1 MCARSPDP
9 RDALTGPLP
18 VDVGPTIL
26 ALDAS
31 GAACSVA
38 IWRSGE
44 VAAHRYR
51 PMTRGH
57 AEALVPMVEDALG
70 AAGLAMP
77 AVSAVAVTVGPGS
90 FTGVRA
96 GLAAGHGFALAR
108 DLPLVGVD
116 SFDALARAVSPGRRA
131 GRILAVAIDTRRRD
145 LYFKVFDASGAPLVE
160 ACVLKPEDAADCLSS
175 AAVAVAGDGRRTL
188 LPLLA
193 GHDPL
198 EVPLD
203 APDARHVAVIAAERL
218 AGSAL
223 GHPPVPLYLR
233 EPEAVVPKWGGR
245 LRA

>member
-1 MCARSPDP
+1 MARG
-9 RDALTGPLP
+9 T
-18 VDVGPTIL
+18 TIL
-26 ALDAS
+26 AIDAS

-44 VAAHRYR
+44 IAAHLYR

-57 AEALVPMVEDALG
+57 AETLVPMVEETLG
-70 AAGLAMP
+70 AAGIAMS
-77 AVSAVAVTVGPGS
+77 ALSAVAVTVGPGS

-116 SFDALARAVSPGRRA
+116 SFDALARAVSPVESTGRV
-131 GRILAVAIDTRRRD
+131 LAVAIDTKRRD
-145 LYFKVFDASGAPLVE
+145 LYFKAFDPSGVPLAE
-160 ACVLKPEDAADCLSS
+160 ACVLKPEDAADRLSY
-175 AAVAVAGDGRRTL
+175 AAVAVTGDGRRTL
-188 LPLLA
+188 LPLLER
-193 GHDPL
+193 HDPL
-198 EVPLD
+198 EIPLD

-218 AGSAL
+218 AESGL